1 MPSARKTSQVI
12 GRVSKSHLLK
22 KSRSFFTFQNQQWSF
37 FFYINTAQICKI
49 DKQLSLASCK
59 FSKQLPSKSL
69 PHLPFLIL
77 MHFLVYFNSGA
88 F

>member
-22 KSRSFFTFQNQQWSF
+22 KIEIFFYFPKSTMEL
-37 FFYINTAQICKI
+37 FFYINTAQICKV
-49 DKQLSLASCK
+49 DKQLSLAFCK

>member
-37 FFYINTAQICKI
+37 FFYIDTAQIPDMQDWQTAVVGFLQI
-49 DKQLSLASCK
+49 FETAPIEITATFAFLNFNALLSL
-59 FSKQLPSKSL
+59 F
-69 PHLPFLIL
+69 
-77 MHFLVYFNSGA
+77 
-88 F
+88 